1 MSYLVF
7 IIFLFLLIGLS
18 ILSLVLI
25 YKYEDL
31 EGLVY
36 ARTRSLKKAEKN
48 IEHMN
53 DLLAYQQDKL
63 NRLNE
68 CNLNLE
74 NKALYEEI
82 KILREENSEATDLIN
97 NINNLANGNKYNSE
111 KIILDKIKELVSDYQ
126 SYNQF

>member
-36 ARTRSLKKAEKN
+36 ARTRSLKKAEKK

-126 SYNQF
+126 SNNQF

>member
-82 KILREENSEATDLIN
+82 KILREESNEATDLIN

-111 KIILDKIKELVSDYQ
+111 KIILSKIKELVTDYQ
-126 SYNQF
+126 SNNQF

>member
-36 ARTRSLKKAEKN
+36 ARTRSLKKAEKT

>member
-82 KILREENSEATDLIN
+82 KILREESNEATDLIN

-111 KIILDKIKELVSDYQ
+111 KIILDKIKELVTDYQ
-126 SYNQF
+126 SNNQF

>member
-82 KILREENSEATDLIN
+82 KILREESNEATDLIN
-97 NINNLANGNKYNSE
+97 NINNLANCNKYNSE

-126 SYNQF
+126 SNNQF